1 MRGAATKSE
10 LGQKADAR
18 HVEQAIMLLA
28 LQFDQATQLS
38 SEDFER
44 LRVCMVKFLELSP
57 DVRKAAL
64 SLGLTPHQDCV
75 VC

>member
-1 MRGAATKSE
+1 MRSAATKSE

-44 LRVCMVKFLELSP
+44 LRVCIKDTNE
-57 DVRKAAL
+57 
-64 SLGLTPHQDCV
+64 
-75 VC
+75 